1 MRDGGGRLGH
11 VCGPGQTPSRL
22 WKRAARLVAGAT
34 HRSTLL
40 FSTLASGRCG
50 LGRTKPPTAC
60 LPSGHRTS
68 SSKASFLGVPC
79 HLTGLLTYPRS
90 PFPKSVSLPHSEINF
105 LPQGYYLPGASG
117 GGPTLNI
124 HLEYSRA
131 GFMQRWYPLPI
142 GRTWLQTA
150 VSLGSLKGAL
160 HTIRQ
165 FQFSLV
171 PTTCL

>member
-1 MRDGGGRLGH
+1 MVLARPQAG
-11 VCGPGQTPSRL
+11 CGSGQHGLLLVPLTEALCSSPPSPAAAVAWAAPSR
-22 WKRAARLVAGAT
+22 
-34 HRSTLL
+34 
-40 FSTLASGRCG
+40 
-50 LGRTKPPTAC
+50 PPAC
-60 LPSGHRTS
+60 LPWGHRTS